1 MIFDPKRRNQ
11 PSRKDYRIKS
21 GCGGKEEADI
31 MSKKKE
37 NFAYESLGQ
46 RIKAEWKIYLLA
58 FVFILIAD
66 NIGQIQ
72 IPCGKGMFIL
82 FPIFYA
88 IILGVISGPQVL
100 KIVDNKHVKA
110 ASKLVVVGIA
120 PFIAKLGIT
129 AGANLETIL
138 HAGPAVLLHGFGNL
152 FGIFLALPVAI
163 LLGMKREAVGA
174 CFSINREYH
183 MALINNIYGSDSAE
197 ARGSLSIY
205 IVGGMI
211 GTIYFG
217 ILASA
222 VAMTGLFNPEALG
235 LASGVGAGIMMA
247 SSSASL
253 CAIYPDAAETIKT
266 LASVGETM
274 AGITGIYINMFLAIP
289 LCDKLYRILEPK
301 LGKFALKPKSS
312 KEKE

>member
-1 MIFDPKRRNQ
+1 
-11 PSRKDYRIKS
+11 
-21 GCGGKEEADI
+21 
-31 MSKKKE
+31 MSKPKE
-37 NFAYESLGQ
+37 TYAYSSLKE
-46 RIKAEWKIYLLA
+46 RIRAEWKVYLLA
-58 FVFILIAD
+58 FLFILIAD
-66 NIGQIQ
+66 NIGQIE
-72 IPCGKGMFIL
+72 IPFGKGKFIL

-88 IILGVISGPQVL
+88 IILGVISGPQVT
-100 KIVDNKHVKA
+100 KIVNNKHVKA

-120 PFIAKLGIT
+120 PFIVKLGIT
-129 AGANLETIL
+129 AGANIETIWN
-138 HAGPAVLLHGFGNL
+138 AGPAVLLHGFGNL
-152 FGIFLALPVAI
+152 FGIFLALPVAL
-163 LLGMKREAVGA
+163 LLGMKRESVGA

-183 MALINNIYGSDSAE
+183 MELINNIYGPDSAE

-217 ILASA
+217 LLTSA
-222 VAMTGLFNPEALG
+222 VAMTGLFEPEALG

-289 LCDKLYRILEPK
+289 LCDKLYQILEPRIGR
-301 LGKFALKPKSS
+301 LGRKG
-312 KEKE
+312 KESRKGERV

>member
-1 MIFDPKRRNQ
+1 
-11 PSRKDYRIKS
+11 
-21 GCGGKEEADI
+21 
-31 MSKKKE
+31 MSKPKE
-37 NFAYESLGQ
+37 TYAYSSLKE
-46 RIKAEWKIYLLA
+46 RIRAEWKVYLLA
-58 FVFILIAD
+58 FLFILIAD
-66 NIGQIQ
+66 NIGQIE
-72 IPCGKGMFIL
+72 IPFGKGKFIL

-88 IILGVISGPQVL
+88 IILGVISGPQVT
-100 KIVDNKHVKA
+100 KIVNNKHVKA

-120 PFIAKLGIT
+120 PFIVKLGIT
-129 AGANLETIL
+129 AGANIETIWN
-138 HAGPAVLLHGFGNL
+138 AGPAVLLHGFGNL
-152 FGIFLALPVAI
+152 FGIFLALPVAL
-163 LLGMKREAVGA
+163 LLGMKRESVGA

-183 MALINNIYGSDSAE
+183 MALINNIYGPDSAE

-217 ILASA
+217 LLASA
-222 VAMTGLFNPEALG
+222 VAMTDLFEPEALG

-289 LCDKLYRILEPK
+289 LCDKLYQILEPRIGR
-301 LGKFALKPKSS
+301 LGRKG
-312 KEKE
+312 KESRKGERV

>member
-1 MIFDPKRRNQ
+1 MSFFLSALFDK
-11 PSRKDYRIKS
+11 IKITKN
-21 GCGGKEEADI
+21 GTGGKRNRE
-31 MSKKKE
+31 KTKE

-46 RIKAEWKIYLLA
+46 RIRTEWKIYLLA
-58 FVFILIAD
+58 FLFVLIAD
-66 NIGQIQ
+66 NIGQIK
-72 IPCGKGMFIL
+72 IPVGTGMFIL

-88 IILGVISGPQVL
+88 IILGVVSGPQVL
-100 KIVDNKHVKA
+100 KIVENKHVKA

-129 AGANLETIL
+129 AGANIETIL
-138 HAGPAVLLHGFGNL
+138 SAGPAVLLHGFGNL

-183 MALINNIYGSDSAE
+183 MALINNIYGADSAE

-205 IVGGMI
+205 IVGGMV

-222 VAMTGLFNPEALG
+222 VAMTGLFHPEAMG

-253 CAIYPDAAETIKT
+253 CAMYPDFAESIKT

-274 AGITGIYINMFLAIP
+274 AGITGIYINMFIAIP
-289 LCDKLYRILEPK
+289 LCDKLYQILEPK
-301 LGKFALKPKSS
+301 LGHFGRKKKAG
-312 KEKE
+312 KE

>member
-1 MIFDPKRRNQ
+1 MA
-11 PSRKDYRIKS
+11 KS
-21 GCGGKEEADI
+21 
-31 MSKKKE
+31 KE
-37 NFAYESLGQ
+37 NYRYTSLRQ
-46 RIKAEWKIYLLA
+46 RVKVEWKIYLLA
-58 FVFILIAD
+58 FVFIFIAD
-66 NIGQIQ
+66 HIGQIQ
-72 IPCGKGMFIL
+72 IPVGKGSIIL

-88 IILGVISGPQVL
+88 IILGVLSGPQVI
-100 KIVDNKHVKA
+100 KIVNNEQVKA

-129 AGANLETIL
+129 AGANMETIIS
-138 HAGPAVLLHGFGNL
+138 AGPAVLLHGFGSL
-152 FGIFLALPVAI
+152 LCIFLALPVAI

-174 CFSINREYH
+174 CFSINRESH

-205 IVGGMI
+205 IVGGMV

-222 VAMTGLFNPEALG
+222 VAMTGLFHPNALG

-253 CAIYPDAAETIKT
+253 CAIYPESAETIKT

-289 LCDKLYRILEPK
+289 LCDKLYEILEPK
-301 LGKFALKPKSS
+301 LGQRKKTENP
-312 KEKE
+312 

>member
-1 MIFDPKRRNQ
+1 MAKP
-11 PSRKDYRIKS
+11 
-21 GCGGKEEADI
+21 
-31 MSKKKE
+31 KE
-37 NFAYESLGQ
+37 NYRYASLKQ
-46 RIKAEWKIYLLA
+46 RVKAEWKIYLLA
-58 FVFILIAD
+58 FVFIFIAD

-72 IPCGKGMFIL
+72 IPVGKGSIIL

-88 IILGVISGPQVL
+88 IILGVLSGPQVA
-100 KIVDNKHVKA
+100 KIVNNEQVKA

-129 AGANLETIL
+129 AGANIETIL
-138 HAGPAVLLHGFGNL
+138 SAGPAVLLHGFGSL
-152 FGIFLALPVAI
+152 LSIFLALPVAI

-174 CFSINREYH
+174 CFSINRESH

-222 VAMTGLFNPEALG
+222 VAMTGLFHPNALG

-253 CAIYPDAAETIKT
+253 CAIYPESAETIKT

-289 LCDKLYRILEPK
+289 LCDKLYEILEPK
-301 LGKFALKPKSS
+301 LGRRAMGNRGKKRGNKGGAA
-312 KEKE
+312 E

>member
-1 MIFDPKRRNQ
+1 MSFFLSALFDK
-11 PSRKDYRIKS
+11 IKIT
-21 GCGGKEEADI
+21 KTEREVREI
-31 MSKKKE
+31 VKKQKE

-46 RIKAEWKIYLLA
+46 RIRTEWKIYLLA
-58 FVFILIAD
+58 FLFVLIAD
-66 NIGQIQ
+66 NIGQIK
-72 IPCGKGMFIL
+72 IPVGTGMFIL

-88 IILGVISGPQVL
+88 IILGVVSGPQVL
-100 KIVDNKHVKA
+100 KIVENKHVKA

-120 PFIAKLGIT
+120 PFIVKLGIT
-129 AGANLETIL
+129 AGANIETIL
-138 HAGPAVLLHGFGNL
+138 SAGPAVLLHGFGNL

-183 MALINNIYGSDSAE
+183 MALINNIYGADSAE

-205 IVGGMI
+205 IVGGMV

-222 VAMTGLFNPEALG
+222 VAMTGLFHPEAMG

-253 CAIYPDAAETIKT
+253 CAMYPDFAESIKT

-274 AGITGIYINMFLAIP
+274 AGITGIYINMFIAIP
-289 LCDKLYRILEPK
+289 LCDKLYQILEPK
-301 LGKFALKPKSS
+301 LGHFGRKKKAG
-312 KEKE
+312 KE

>member
-1 MIFDPKRRNQ
+1 M
-11 PSRKDYRIKS
+11 
-21 GCGGKEEADI
+21 
-31 MSKKKE
+31 KKQKE
-37 NFAYESLGQ
+37 NFAYGSLGQ
-46 RIKAEWKIYLLA
+46 RIRTEWKIYLLA
-58 FVFILIAD
+58 FLFVLIAD
-66 NIGQIQ
+66 NIGQIK
-72 IPCGKGMFIL
+72 IPVGTGMFIL

-88 IILGVISGPQVL
+88 IILGVVSGPQVL
-100 KIVDNKHVKA
+100 KIVENKHVKA

-129 AGANLETIL
+129 AGANIETIL
-138 HAGPAVLLHGFGNL
+138 SAGPAVLLHGFGNL

-183 MALINNIYGSDSAE
+183 MALINNNNIYGADSAE

-205 IVGGMI
+205 IVGGMV

-222 VAMTGLFNPEALG
+222 VAMTGLFHPEAMG

-253 CAIYPDAAETIKT
+253 CAMYPDFAESIKT

-274 AGITGIYINMFLAIP
+274 AGITGIYINMFIAIP
-289 LCDKLYRILEPK
+289 LCDKLYQILEPK
-301 LGKFALKPKSS
+301 LGHFGRKKKAG
-312 KEKE
+312 KE

>member
-1 MIFDPKRRNQ
+1 MKKQ
-11 PSRKDYRIKS
+11 
-21 GCGGKEEADI
+21 KE
-31 MSKKKE
+31 S
-37 NFAYESLGQ
+37 FAYESLGQ
-46 RIKAEWKIYLLA
+46 RIRVEWKVYLLA

-66 NIGQIQ
+66 SIGQIQ
-72 IPCGKGMFIL
+72 IPVGKGMFIL

-88 IILGVISGPQVL
+88 IILGVLSGPEVL
-100 KIVDNKHVKA
+100 KIVKNEQVKA

-129 AGANLETIL
+129 AGANIETIL
-138 HAGPAVLLHGFGNL
+138 SAGPAVLLHGFGNL
-152 FGIFLALPVAI
+152 FAIILALPVAI

-222 VAMTGLFNPEALG
+222 VAGLFHPEALG

-253 CAIYPDAAETIKT
+253 CAMYPESAETIKT

-289 LCDKLYRILEPK
+289 LCDRLYCILEPK
-301 LGKFALKPKSS
+301 LGRFIRA
-312 KEKE
+312 KETK

>member
-1 MIFDPKRRNQ
+1 MSFFLSALFDK
-11 PSRKDYRIKS
+11 IKITKN
-21 GCGGKEEADI
+21 GTGGKRNRE
-31 MSKKKE
+31 KQKE

-46 RIKAEWKIYLLA
+46 RIRTEWKIYLLA
-58 FVFILIAD
+58 FLFVLIAD
-66 NIGQIQ
+66 NIGQIK
-72 IPCGKGMFIL
+72 IPVGTGMFIL

-88 IILGVISGPQVL
+88 IILGVVSGPQVL
-100 KIVDNKHVKA
+100 KIVENKHVKA

-129 AGANLETIL
+129 AGANIETIL
-138 HAGPAVLLHGFGNL
+138 SAGPAVLLHGFGNL

-183 MALINNIYGSDSAE
+183 MALINNIYGADSAE

-205 IVGGMI
+205 IVGGMV

-222 VAMTGLFNPEALG
+222 VAMTGLFHPEAMG

-253 CAIYPDAAETIKT
+253 CAMYPDFAESIKT

-274 AGITGIYINMFLAIP
+274 AGITGIYINMFIAIP
-289 LCDKLYRILEPK
+289 LCDKLYQILEPK
-301 LGKFALKPKSS
+301 LGHFGRKKKAG
-312 KEKE
+312 KE